1 MVIYWLSSLDFV
13 MFYIILPCIRGARSN
28 YAYHQVWVWVVRQR
42 QAGPVIVSRCRAQP
56 PATAVAATRSSRLS
70 PNAPIVLWGR
80 RYIMAL
86 HTPARRTL
94 SPASAKMVL
103 DAVAHALPGALKW
116 TAIVLVLLNVRSFPF
131 AWHCECLLR
140 VCCVDIQY

>member
-1 MVIYWLSSLDFV
+1 MLVVVPRPCHVLYHTTLYRRREIELRISPSMGMGSSSATSRARDCFA
-13 MFYIILPCIRGARSN
+13 LPSTTTGYRSN
-28 YAYHQVWVWVVRQR
+28 RH
-42 QAGPVIVSRCRAQP
+42 PVLTP
-56 PATAVAATRSSRLS
+56 F